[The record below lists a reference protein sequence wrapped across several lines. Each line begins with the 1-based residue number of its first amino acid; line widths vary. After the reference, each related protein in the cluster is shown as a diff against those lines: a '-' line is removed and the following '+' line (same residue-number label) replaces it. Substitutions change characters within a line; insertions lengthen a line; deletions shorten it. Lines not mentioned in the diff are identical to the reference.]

1 MKIVSSILLVCSLII
16 IGATQKSQAQCSTG
30 YSQII
35 VNIIPDNYPNETSW
49 DIKDTANTIIAN
61 GTTNNDTL
69 CYLTGKLL
77 HFTIYDSYGDGMC
90 CAYGNGSYNVYID
103 GSLIAS
109 GGEFTFNETTFF
121 NYPPGYIST
130 TLINAYQQLMDHCN
144 NTTLLSPAQI
154 NSLAANI
161 HQNHFYLADTLP
173 VISAAFDLINCYETN
188 TGPVFLNAATTGGFP
203 NAPGALD
210 GFEYDRVIFM
220 IQQELF
226 EVLYTKAKIA
236 KYSAFLQGRKYL
248 TSNYFPGACP
258 LPVDSSL
265 VYIATVNASMPTN
278 WGKPTAWCTTPAR
291 RPTGYYLS
299 PGSIGKVKVPDIM
312 VNAGYKILVGAHPE
326 SDHRISYLKRFFRVF
341 NSYEITDSVT
351 LIANPFGGGIYII
364 APYQA
369 SAGLQQIELTN
380 VVPAPFFSA
389 KSFPCIKTFCVVA
402 LPSLDFSHLTVTLNH
417 SPGLTIELIT
427 PFTETLP
434 KKLSMVRL
442 FPSVSI

>member
-188 TGPVFLNAATTGGFP
+188 TGPEIG
-203 NAPGALD
+203 
-210 GFEYDRVIFM
+210 
-220 IQQELF
+220 
-226 EVLYTKAKIA
+226 
-236 KYSAFLQGRKYL
+236 SAH
-248 TSNYFPGACP
+248 
-258 LPVDSSL
+258 V
-265 VYIATVNASMPTN
+265 
-278 WGKPTAWCTTPAR
+278 
-291 RPTGYYLS
+291 
-299 PGSIGKVKVPDIM
+299 
-312 VNAGYKILVGAHPE
+312 
-326 SDHRISYLKRFFRVF
+326 
-341 NSYEITDSVT
+341 
-351 LIANPFGGGIYII
+351 
-364 APYQA
+364 
-369 SAGLQQIELTN
+369 
-380 VVPAPFFSA
+380 
-389 KSFPCIKTFCVVA
+389 
-402 LPSLDFSHLTVTLNH
+402 
-417 SPGLTIELIT
+417 
-427 PFTETLP
+427 
-434 KKLSMVRL
+434 
-442 FPSVSI
+442 